1 MLTPASPLFKAEKEI
16 SEEAG
21 TWKVFRRKASLKWLI
36 LMYRAAALDES
47 EMAVA
52 AGAAG
57 HMLPAGIGMWAF
69 AGLEG
74 FRLRT

>member
-21 TWKVFRRKASLKWLI
+21 TWKVFRRKASLKWLV

-47 EMAVA
+47 EMAA
-52 AGAAG
+52 AAG
-57 HMLPAGIGMWAF
+57 HMLPAGIWMWAF

>member
-52 AGAAG
+52 AG